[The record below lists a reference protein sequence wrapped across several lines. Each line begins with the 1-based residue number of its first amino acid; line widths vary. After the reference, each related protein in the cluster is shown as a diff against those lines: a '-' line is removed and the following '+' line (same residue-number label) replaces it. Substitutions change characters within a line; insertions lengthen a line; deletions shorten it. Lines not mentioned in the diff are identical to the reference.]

1 MSDTTTTH
9 AAPFEAARGK
19 LGFGCMR
26 LPVNEDKSVDIA
38 TFSKMVDAFI
48 DGGLNYFDIARPYHS
63 GNSEPAVAAALASR
77 HDRDEFLLA
86 DKLSPGNFERRED
99 IRPLIE
105 DQLRACGVDHF
116 DFYLMHSQGMGNY
129 EKYQRCGAYDEA
141 FAARDAGLVRHVG
154 FSFHSNAAFL
164 DRILTDHP
172 DVEFVQ
178 LQVNYLD
185 WENGVIQSRECCEVA
200 AAHGKP
206 VIVMEPVKGGRLV
219 NLPDEARDVLAAAG
233 PGSPASY
240 ALRFAAGLPG
250 VEMVLSGMGTP
261 EMIAENVSTFSPL
274 VPLSPPSARP
284 SPASRRSCAA
294 RTQSSA
300 PPAATAWTAAPRR
313 STSPTSSPA
322 STPSAPTART
332 RPASTTRRST
342 PVTGTDW
349 PRSASAAAPASAP
362 ARSTCPSASSCARWR
377 RSSRPRSKRRV
388 SPFLPAC
395 HVPVPREYVTRSR
408 GIR

>member
-1 MSDTTTTH
+1 MIESKTTRV
-9 AAPFEAARGK
+9 APFQDARGK

-26 LPVNEDKSVDIA
+26 LPKLEDGTVDVA
-38 TFSKMVDAFI
+38 TFTQMVDAFL
-48 DGGLNYFDIARPYHS
+48 DGGLNYFDTARPYHS
-63 GNSEPAVAAALASR
+63 GGSEPALAQALTSR
-77 HDRDEFLLA
+77 HDRSEFLLA
-86 DKLSPGNFERRED
+86 DKLSPNGFERRED

-105 DQLRACGVDHF
+105 DQLRACGVDYF

-129 EKYQRCGAYDEA
+129 GKYQREGAYEEA

-185 WENGVIQSRECCEVA
+185 WESGVIQSRACCEVA

-219 NLPDEARDVLAAAG
+219 NLPGEAREALAAAG

-261 EMIAENVSTFSPL
+261 EMIAENVATFSPL
-274 VPLSPPSARP
+274 RPLTDAERDAIDRVTQILRGQNAIECTACRYCVDGCPKKINIPEVF
-284 SPASRRSCAA
+284 SCLNAKRA
-294 RTQSSA
+294 YGESSA
-300 PPAATAWTAAPRR
+300 GFYYTSVHTGHGHGLASECVGCGACERACPQHLPIRELLKEVAAEFEAEA
-313 STSPTSSPA
+313 
-322 STPSAPTART
+322 
-332 RPASTTRRST
+332 
-342 PVTGTDW
+342 
-349 PRSASAAAPASAP
+349 
-362 ARSTCPSASSCARWR
+362 
-377 RSSRPRSKRRV
+377 
-388 SPFLPAC
+388 
-395 HVPVPREYVTRSR
+395 
-408 GIR
+408 

>member
-1 MSDTTTTH
+1 MAAAPTTTH
-9 AAPFEAARGK
+9 VSPFEDARGK

-26 LPVNEDKSVDIA
+26 LPKLEDGAIDMA
-38 TFSKMVDAFI
+38 TFTQMVDAFL
-48 DGGLNYFDIARPYHS
+48 DGGFNYFDTARPYHS
-63 GNSEPAVAAALASR
+63 GGSEPALAQALTSR
-77 HDRDEFLLA
+77 HDRSEFLLA
-86 DKLSPGNFERRED
+86 DKLSPNGFERRED

-105 DQLRACGVDHF
+105 DQLRACGVDYF

-129 EKYQRCGAYDEA
+129 EKYQREHAYEEA

-219 NLPDEARDVLAAAG
+219 NLPDEAREVLAAAG
-233 PGSPASY
+233 PGSPASF

-261 EMIAENVSTFSPL
+261 EMIADNVATFSPL
-274 VPLSPPSARP
+274 KPLSPAECEAIAHVTQILRGQNAIECTACRYCVDGCPKKINIP
-284 SPASRRSCAA
+284 DVFSCLNAKRA
-294 RTQSSA
+294 Y
-300 PPAATAWTAAPRR
+300 
-313 STSPTSSPA
+313 
-322 STPSAPTART
+322 
-332 RPASTTRRST
+332 
-342 PVTGTDW
+342 GED
-349 PRSASAAAPASAP
+349 SAAFYYKSVHTGHGHGLASECIGCGACER
-362 ARSTCPSASSCARWR
+362 ACPQH
-377 RSSRPRSKRRV
+377 
-388 SPFLPAC
+388 LPI
-395 HVPVPREYVTRSR
+395 RELLREVAAEFETERQ
-408 GIR
+408 GA

>member
-1 MSDTTTTH
+1 MIESKTTRV
-9 AAPFEAARGK
+9 APFQDARGK

-26 LPVNEDKSVDIA
+26 LPKLEDGSIDIA
-38 TFSKMVDAFI
+38 TFTQMVDAFL
-48 DGGLNYFDIARPYHS
+48 DGGLNYFDTARPYHS
-63 GNSEPAVAAALASR
+63 GGSEPALAQALTSR
-77 HDRDEFLLA
+77 HDRSEFLLA
-86 DKLSPGNFERRED
+86 DKLSPNGFERRED

-105 DQLRACGVDHF
+105 DQLRACGVDYF

-129 EKYQRCGAYDEA
+129 GKYQREGAYEEA

-185 WENGVIQSRECCEVA
+185 WESGVIQSRACCEVA

-219 NLPDEARDVLAAAG
+219 NLPGEAREALAAAG
-233 PGSPASY
+233 PGSPASF

-261 EMIAENVSTFSPL
+261 EMIAENVATFSPL
-274 VPLSPPSARP
+274 RPLTDAERDAIDRVTQILRGQNAIECTACRYCVDGCPKKINIPEVF
-284 SPASRRSCAA
+284 SCLNAKRA
-294 RTQSSA
+294 YGESSA
-300 PPAATAWTAAPRR
+300 GFYYTSVHTGHGHGLASECVGCGACERACPQHLPIRELLKEVAAEFEAEA
-313 STSPTSSPA
+313 
-322 STPSAPTART
+322 
-332 RPASTTRRST
+332 
-342 PVTGTDW
+342 
-349 PRSASAAAPASAP
+349 
-362 ARSTCPSASSCARWR
+362 
-377 RSSRPRSKRRV
+377 
-388 SPFLPAC
+388 
-395 HVPVPREYVTRSR
+395 
-408 GIR
+408 

>member
-1 MSDTTTTH
+1 
-9 AAPFEAARGK
+9 
-19 LGFGCMR
+19 
-26 LPVNEDKSVDIA
+26 
-38 TFSKMVDAFI
+38 
-48 DGGLNYFDIARPYHS
+48 
-63 GNSEPAVAAALASR
+63 
-77 HDRDEFLLA
+77 
-86 DKLSPGNFERRED
+86 
-99 IRPLIE
+99 
-105 DQLRACGVDHF
+105 
-116 DFYLMHSQGMGNY
+116 MHSQGMGNY
-129 EKYQRCGAYDEA
+129 EKYQREHAYEEA

-219 NLPDEARDVLAAAG
+219 NLPEEGLVNLPEEAREALAAVG
-233 PGSPASY
+233 DGSPASY
-240 ALRFAAGLPG
+240 ALRFAAGLPD

-274 VPLSPPSARP
+274 VPLSDAEREAVARV
-284 SPASRRSCAA
+284 
-294 RTQSSA
+294 TQILRGQNA
-300 PPAATAWTAAPRR
+300 IECTACRYCVDGR

-332 RPASTTRRST
+332 PPASTTRPST
-342 PVTGTDW
+342 PGTGTGW
-349 PRSASAAAPASAP
+349 RRSASAAGRASAP
-362 ARSTCPSASSCARWR
+362 ARSTCRSASCCARSR
-377 RSSRPRSKRRV
+377 RSSRPRISKGR
-388 SPFLPAC
+388 
-395 HVPVPREYVTRSR
+395 VTRLSR
-408 GIR
+408 SSRP

>member
-48 DGGLNYFDIARPYHS
+48 DGGLNYFDTARPYHS

-219 NLPDEARDVLAAAG
+219 NLPEEARAVLAAVG
-233 PGSPASY
+233 DGSPASF

-261 EMIAENVSTFSPL
+261 EMIAENVATFSPL
-274 VPLSPPSARP
+274 APLSEAERAAVARVTQILRGQNAIECTACRYCIDGCPKKINIPDVFSCLNAKRAYGEDSAGFYYKAVHTGHGHGL
-284 SPASRRSCAA
+284 ASECVGCGACERACPQHLPIRELLREVAA
-294 RTQSSA
+294 EFETQ
-300 PPAATAWTAAPRR
+300 
-313 STSPTSSPA
+313 
-322 STPSAPTART
+322 
-332 RPASTTRRST
+332 
-342 PVTGTDW
+342 
-349 PRSASAAAPASAP
+349 
-362 ARSTCPSASSCARWR
+362 
-377 RSSRPRSKRRV
+377 
-388 SPFLPAC
+388 
-395 HVPVPREYVTRSR
+395 E
-408 GIR
+408 

>member
-9 AAPFEAARGK
+9 AAPFETARGK

-38 TFSKMVDAFI
+38 TFSQMVDAFI
-48 DGGLNYFDIARPYHS
+48 DGGLNYFDTARPYHS
-63 GNSEPAVAAALASR
+63 GNSEPAVAAALAAR

-105 DQLRACGVDHF
+105 DQLRSCGVDHF

-274 VPLSPPSARP
+274 VPLSPAERDAVARVTQILRGQNAIECTACRYCVDGCPKKINIPDVFSCLNAKRAYGEDSAGFYYKAVHTGHGHGL
-284 SPASRRSCAA
+284 ASECIGCGACERACPQHLPIRELLREVAA
-294 RTQSSA
+294 EFET
-300 PPAATAWTAAPRR
+300 
-313 STSPTSSPA
+313 
-322 STPSAPTART
+322 
-332 RPASTTRRST
+332 
-342 PVTGTDW
+342 
-349 PRSASAAAPASAP
+349 
-362 ARSTCPSASSCARWR
+362 
-377 RSSRPRSKRRV
+377 
-388 SPFLPAC
+388 
-395 HVPVPREYVTRSR
+395 EE
-408 GIR
+408 

>member
-1 MSDTTTTH
+1 MSDTTNTH
-9 AAPFEAARGK
+9 AAAFEAARGK

-26 LPVNEDKSVDIA
+26 LPVNDDKSVDIA
-38 TFSKMVDAFI
+38 TFSQMVDTFL
-48 DGGLNYFDIARPYHS
+48 DGGLNYFDTARPYHS

-86 DKLSPGNFERRED
+86 DKLSPNTFERRED

-105 DQLRACGVDHF
+105 DQLRACGVDYF

-129 EKYQRCGAYDEA
+129 DKYQRCGAYEEA
-141 FAARDAGLVRHVG
+141 FSARDAGLVRHVG

-164 DRILTDHP
+164 DKILNDHP

-185 WENGVIQSRECCEVA
+185 WENGVIQSRECAEVA

-219 NLPDEARDVLAAAG
+219 NLPEEALDVLASVG
-233 PGSPASY
+233 PGSPASF

-261 EMIAENVSTFSPL
+261 EMVTENVETFSPL
-274 VPLSPPSARP
+274 KPLTDAERE
-284 SPASRRSCAA
+284 AISRV
-294 RTQSSA
+294 TQILRGQNA
-300 PPAATAWTAAPRR
+300 IEF
-313 STSPTSSPA
+313 TS
-322 STPSAPTART
+322 
-332 RPASTTRRST
+332 
-342 PVTGTDW
+342 
-349 PRSASAAAPASAP
+349 
-362 ARSTCPSASSCARWR
+362 
-377 RSSRPRSKRRV
+377 
-388 SPFLPAC
+388 
-395 HVPVPREYVTRSR
+395 
-408 GIR
+408 

>member
-1 MSDTTTTH
+1 MIESKTTRV
-9 AAPFEAARGK
+9 APFQDARGK

-26 LPVNEDKSVDIA
+26 LPKLEDGTVDVA
-38 TFSKMVDAFI
+38 TFTQMVDAFL
-48 DGGLNYFDIARPYHS
+48 DGGLNYFDTARPYHS
-63 GNSEPAVAAALASR
+63 GGSEPALAQALTSR
-77 HDRDEFLLA
+77 HDRSEFLLA
-86 DKLSPGNFERRED
+86 DKLSPNGFERRED

-105 DQLRACGVDHF
+105 DQLRACGVDYF

-129 EKYQRCGAYDEA
+129 GKYQREGAYEEA

-185 WENGVIQSRECCEVA
+185 WESGVIQSRACCEVA

-219 NLPDEARDVLAAAG
+219 NLPGEAREALAAAG

-240 ALRFAAGLPG
+240 ALRFSAGLPG

-261 EMIAENVSTFSPL
+261 EMIAENVATFSPL
-274 VPLSPPSARP
+274 RPLTDAERDAIDRVTQILRGQNAIECTACRYCVDGCPKKINIPEVF
-284 SPASRRSCAA
+284 SCLNAKRA
-294 RTQSSA
+294 YGESSA
-300 PPAATAWTAAPRR
+300 GFYYTSVHTGHGHGLASECVGCGACERACPQHLPIRELLKEVAAEFEAEA
-313 STSPTSSPA
+313 
-322 STPSAPTART
+322 
-332 RPASTTRRST
+332 
-342 PVTGTDW
+342 
-349 PRSASAAAPASAP
+349 
-362 ARSTCPSASSCARWR
+362 
-377 RSSRPRSKRRV
+377 
-388 SPFLPAC
+388 
-395 HVPVPREYVTRSR
+395 
-408 GIR
+408 

>member
-48 DGGLNYFDIARPYHS
+48 DGGLNYFDTARPYHS

-233 PGSPASY
+233 
-240 ALRFAAGLPG
+240 LPG

-274 VPLSPPSARP
+274 VPLSPAEREAVARVTQILRGQNAIECTACRYCVDGCPKKINIPDVFSCLNAKRAYGEDSAGFYYKAVHTGHGHGL
-284 SPASRRSCAA
+284 ASECIGCGACERACPQHLPIRELLREVAA
-294 RTQSSA
+294 EFEA
-300 PPAATAWTAAPRR
+300 
-313 STSPTSSPA
+313 
-322 STPSAPTART
+322 
-332 RPASTTRRST
+332 
-342 PVTGTDW
+342 
-349 PRSASAAAPASAP
+349 
-362 ARSTCPSASSCARWR
+362 
-377 RSSRPRSKRRV
+377 
-388 SPFLPAC
+388 
-395 HVPVPREYVTRSR
+395 EE
-408 GIR
+408 

>member
-274 VPLSPPSARP
+274 VPLSPAEREAVARVTQILRGQNAIECTACRYCVDGCPKKINIPDVFSCLNAKRAYGEDSAGFYYKAVHTGHGHGL
-284 SPASRRSCAA
+284 ASECIGCGACERACPQHLPIRELLREVAA
-294 RTQSSA
+294 EFEA
-300 PPAATAWTAAPRR
+300 
-313 STSPTSSPA
+313 
-322 STPSAPTART
+322 
-332 RPASTTRRST
+332 
-342 PVTGTDW
+342 
-349 PRSASAAAPASAP
+349 
-362 ARSTCPSASSCARWR
+362 
-377 RSSRPRSKRRV
+377 
-388 SPFLPAC
+388 
-395 HVPVPREYVTRSR
+395 EE
-408 GIR
+408 

>member
-1 MSDTTTTH
+1 MSTTTTTH
-9 AAPFEAARGK
+9 VAPFEDARGK

-26 LPVNEDKSVDIA
+26 LPKLEDGSIDVA
-38 TFSKMVDAFI
+38 TFSQMVDAFL
-48 DGGLNYFDIARPYHS
+48 DGGLNYFDTARPYHS
-63 GNSEPAVAAALASR
+63 GGSEPALAQALTAR
-77 HDRDEFLLA
+77 HDRSEFLLA
-86 DKLSPGNFERRED
+86 DKLSPNGFERRED

-105 DQLRACGVDHF
+105 DQLRACGVDYF

-129 EKYQRCGAYDEA
+129 EKYQREHAYEEA

-154 FSFHSNAAFL
+154 FSFHSSAAFL

-219 NLPDEARDVLAAAG
+219 NLPEEAREALAAVG
-233 PGSPASY
+233 DGSPASY

-261 EMIAENVSTFSPL
+261 EMIAENVATFSPL
-274 VPLSPPSARP
+274 VPLSDAEREAVARVTQILRGQNAIECTACRYCVDGCPKKINIPDVFSCLNAKRAYGEDSAGFYYKAVHTGHGHGL
-284 SPASRRSCAA
+284 ASECIGCGACERACPQHLPIRELLREVAA
-294 RTQSSA
+294 EFETE
-300 PPAATAWTAAPRR
+300 
-313 STSPTSSPA
+313 
-322 STPSAPTART
+322 
-332 RPASTTRRST
+332 
-342 PVTGTDW
+342 D
-349 PRSASAAAPASAP
+349 
-362 ARSTCPSASSCARWR
+362 
-377 RSSRPRSKRRV
+377 K
-388 SPFLPAC
+388 
-395 HVPVPREYVTRSR
+395 
-408 GIR
+408 

>member
-1 MSDTTTTH
+1 MIESKTTRV
-9 AAPFEAARGK
+9 APFQDARGK

-26 LPVNEDKSVDIA
+26 LPKLEDGSIDIA
-38 TFSKMVDAFI
+38 TFTQMVDAFL
-48 DGGLNYFDIARPYHS
+48 DGGLNYFDTARPYHS
-63 GNSEPAVAAALASR
+63 GGSEPALAQALTSR
-77 HDRDEFLLA
+77 HDRSEFLLA
-86 DKLSPGNFERRED
+86 DKLSPNGFERRED

-105 DQLRACGVDHF
+105 DQLRACGVDYF

-129 EKYQRCGAYDEA
+129 GKYQREGAYEEA

-185 WENGVIQSRECCEVA
+185 WESGVIQSRACCEVA

-219 NLPDEARDVLAAAG
+219 NLPGEAREALAAAG

-261 EMIAENVSTFSPL
+261 EMIAENVATFSPL
-274 VPLSPPSARP
+274 RPLTDAERDAIDRVTQILRGQNAIECTACCYCVDGCPKKINIPEVF
-284 SPASRRSCAA
+284 SCLNAKRA
-294 RTQSSA
+294 YGESSA
-300 PPAATAWTAAPRR
+300 GFYYTSVHTGHGHGLASECVGCGACERACPQHLPIRELLKEVAAEFEAEA
-313 STSPTSSPA
+313 
-322 STPSAPTART
+322 
-332 RPASTTRRST
+332 
-342 PVTGTDW
+342 
-349 PRSASAAAPASAP
+349 
-362 ARSTCPSASSCARWR
+362 
-377 RSSRPRSKRRV
+377 
-388 SPFLPAC
+388 
-395 HVPVPREYVTRSR
+395 
-408 GIR
+408 

>member
-9 AAPFEAARGK
+9 SAPFEAARGK
-19 LGFGCMR
+19 LGIGCKR

-38 TFSKMVDAFI
+38 TFTQMVDAFI
-48 DGGLNYFDIARPYHS
+48 DGGLNYFDTARPYHS

-219 NLPDEARDVLAAAG
+219 NLPEEAREALAAVG
-233 PGSPASY
+233 DGSPASY

-261 EMIAENVSTFSPL
+261 EMIAENVATFSPL
-274 VPLSPPSARP
+274 VPLSDAEREAVARVTQILRGQNAIECTACRYCVDGCPKKINIPDVFSCLNAKRAYGEDSAGFYYKAVHTGHGHGL
-284 SPASRRSCAA
+284 ASECIGCGACERACPQHLPIRELLREVAA
-294 RTQSSA
+294 EFEA
-300 PPAATAWTAAPRR
+300 
-313 STSPTSSPA
+313 
-322 STPSAPTART
+322 
-332 RPASTTRRST
+332 
-342 PVTGTDW
+342 
-349 PRSASAAAPASAP
+349 
-362 ARSTCPSASSCARWR
+362 
-377 RSSRPRSKRRV
+377 
-388 SPFLPAC
+388 
-395 HVPVPREYVTRSR
+395 EE
-408 GIR
+408 

>member
-1 MSDTTTTH
+1 MGRDVTTG
-9 AAPFEAARGK
+9 PFAEARGK

-26 LPVNEDKSVDIA
+26 LPLADDGGVDVA
-38 TFSKMVDAFI
+38 AFCELVDAFL
-48 DGGLNYFDIARPYHS
+48 DGGLNYFDTARPYHS
-63 GNSEPAVAAALASR
+63 GGSEGAVAAALCAR
-77 HDRDEFLLA
+77 HDRSEFLLA
-86 DKLSPGNFERRED
+86 DKLSPGSFERRED
-99 IRPLIE
+99 VRPLIE

-116 DFYLMHSQGMGNY
+116 DYYLMHSQGMGNY

-178 LQVNYLD
+178 LQINYLD

-274 VPLSPPSARP
+274 VPLSPAEREAVARVTQILRGQNAIECTACRYCVDGCPKKINIPDVFSCLNAKRAYGEDSAGFYYKAVHTGHGHGL
-284 SPASRRSCAA
+284 ASECVGCGACERACPQHLPIRELLREVAA
-294 RTQSSA
+294 EFE
-300 PPAATAWTAAPRR
+300 
-313 STSPTSSPA
+313 
-322 STPSAPTART
+322 
-332 RPASTTRRST
+332 
-342 PVTGTDW
+342 VEG
-349 PRSASAAAPASAP
+349 
-362 ARSTCPSASSCARWR
+362 
-377 RSSRPRSKRRV
+377 
-388 SPFLPAC
+388 
-395 HVPVPREYVTRSR
+395 
-408 GIR
+408 

>member
-38 TFSKMVDAFI
+38 TFSQMVDAFI
-48 DGGLNYFDIARPYHS
+48 DGGLNYFDTARPYHS

-178 LQVNYLD
+178 LQINYLD

-219 NLPDEARDVLAAAG
+219 NLPDEARGVLAAAG

-274 VPLSPPSARP
+274 VPLSPAEREAVARVTQILRGQNAIECTACRYCVDGCPKKINIPDVFSCLNAKRAYGEDSAGFYYKAVHTGHGHGL
-284 SPASRRSCAA
+284 ASECVGCGACERACPQHLPIRELLREVAA
-294 RTQSSA
+294 EFE
-300 PPAATAWTAAPRR
+300 
-313 STSPTSSPA
+313 
-322 STPSAPTART
+322 
-332 RPASTTRRST
+332 
-342 PVTGTDW
+342 V
-349 PRSASAAAPASAP
+349 
-362 ARSTCPSASSCARWR
+362 
-377 RSSRPRSKRRV
+377 
-388 SPFLPAC
+388 
-395 HVPVPREYVTRSR
+395 EE
-408 GIR
+408 

>member
-1 MSDTTTTH
+1 MIESKTTRV
-9 AAPFEAARGK
+9 APFQDARGK

-26 LPVNEDKSVDIA
+26 LPKLEDGTVDVA
-38 TFSKMVDAFI
+38 TFTQMVDAFL
-48 DGGLNYFDIARPYHS
+48 DGGLNYFDTARPYHS
-63 GNSEPAVAAALASR
+63 GGSEPALAQALTSR
-77 HDRDEFLLA
+77 HDRSEFLLA
-86 DKLSPGNFERRED
+86 DKLSPNGFERRED

-105 DQLRACGVDHF
+105 DQLRACGVDYF

-129 EKYQRCGAYDEA
+129 GKYQREGAYEEA

-185 WENGVIQSRECCEVA
+185 WESGVIQSRACCEVA

-219 NLPDEARDVLAAAG
+219 NLPGEAREALAAAG

-261 EMIAENVSTFSPL
+261 EMIAENVATFSPL
-274 VPLSPPSARP
+274 RPLTDAERDAIDRVTQILRGQNAIECTACRYCVDGCPKKINIPEVF
-284 SPASRRSCAA
+284 SCLNAKRA
-294 RTQSSA
+294 YGESSA
-300 PPAATAWTAAPRR
+300 GFYYTSVHTGHGHGLTSECVGCGACERACPQHLPIRELLKEVAAEFEAEA
-313 STSPTSSPA
+313 
-322 STPSAPTART
+322 
-332 RPASTTRRST
+332 
-342 PVTGTDW
+342 
-349 PRSASAAAPASAP
+349 
-362 ARSTCPSASSCARWR
+362 
-377 RSSRPRSKRRV
+377 
-388 SPFLPAC
+388 
-395 HVPVPREYVTRSR
+395 
-408 GIR
+408 

>member
-26 LPVNEDKSVDIA
+26 LPVNEDKSVDIT
-38 TFSKMVDAFI
+38 TFSQMVDAVI
-48 DGGLNYFDIARPYHS
+48 DGGINYFDTARPYHS

-178 LQVNYLD
+178 LQINYLD

-206 VIVMEPVKGGRLV
+206 VIVMGPVKGGRLV
-219 NLPDEARDVLAAAG
+219 NLPEEAREALAAVG
-233 PGSPASY
+233 DGSPASY

-274 VPLSPPSARP
+274 VPLSDAEREAVARVTQILRGQNAIECTACRYCVDGCPKKINIPDVFSCLNAKRAYGEDSAGFYYKAVHTGHGHGL
-284 SPASRRSCAA
+284 ASECIGCGACERACPQHLPIRELLREVAA
-294 RTQSSA
+294 EFETE
-300 PPAATAWTAAPRR
+300 
-313 STSPTSSPA
+313 
-322 STPSAPTART
+322 
-332 RPASTTRRST
+332 
-342 PVTGTDW
+342 D
-349 PRSASAAAPASAP
+349 
-362 ARSTCPSASSCARWR
+362 
-377 RSSRPRSKRRV
+377 K
-388 SPFLPAC
+388 
-395 HVPVPREYVTRSR
+395 
-408 GIR
+408 

>member
-1 MSDTTTTH
+1 MIESKTTRV
-9 AAPFEAARGK
+9 APFQDARGK

-26 LPVNEDKSVDIA
+26 LPKLEDGSIDIA
-38 TFSKMVDAFI
+38 TFTQMVDAFL
-48 DGGLNYFDIARPYHS
+48 DGGLNYFDTARPYHS
-63 GNSEPAVAAALASR
+63 GGSEPALAQALTSR
-77 HDRDEFLLA
+77 HDRSEFLLA
-86 DKLSPGNFERRED
+86 DKLSPNGFERRED

-105 DQLRACGVDHF
+105 DQLRACGVDYF

-129 EKYQRCGAYDEA
+129 GKYQREGAYEEA

-185 WENGVIQSRECCEVA
+185 WESGVIQSRACCEVA

-219 NLPDEARDVLAAAG
+219 NLPGEAREALAAAG

-261 EMIAENVSTFSPL
+261 EMIAENVATFSPL
-274 VPLSPPSARP
+274 RPLTDAERDAIDRVTQILRGQNAIECTACRYCVDGCPKKINIPEVF
-284 SPASRRSCAA
+284 SCVNAKRA
-294 RTQSSA
+294 YGESSA
-300 PPAATAWTAAPRR
+300 GFYYTSVHTGHGHGLASECVGCGTCERACPQHLPIRELLKEVAAEFEAEA
-313 STSPTSSPA
+313 
-322 STPSAPTART
+322 
-332 RPASTTRRST
+332 
-342 PVTGTDW
+342 
-349 PRSASAAAPASAP
+349 
-362 ARSTCPSASSCARWR
+362 
-377 RSSRPRSKRRV
+377 
-388 SPFLPAC
+388 
-395 HVPVPREYVTRSR
+395 
-408 GIR
+408 

>member
-1 MSDTTTTH
+1 MSDTTNTH

-26 LPVNEDKSVDIA
+26 LPVNDDKSVDIT
-38 TFSKMVDAFI
+38 TFSQMVDTFL
-48 DGGLNYFDIARPYHS
+48 DGGLNYFDTARPYHS

-86 DKLSPGNFERRED
+86 DKLSPNTFERRED

-105 DQLRACGVDHF
+105 DQLRACGVDYF

-129 EKYQRCGAYDEA
+129 DKYQRCGAYEEA
-141 FAARDAGLVRHVG
+141 FSARDAGLVRHVG

-164 DRILTDHP
+164 DKILNDHP

-185 WENGVIQSRECCEVA
+185 WESGVVQGRACAEVA

-219 NLPDEARDVLAAAG
+219 NLPEEALDVLASVG
-233 PGSPASY
+233 PGSPASF

-261 EMIAENVSTFSPL
+261 EMVTENVETFSPL
-274 VPLSPPSARP
+274 KPLTDAEREAISRVTQILRGQNAIECTSCRYCVDGCPKKINIPDVFSCLNAKRAYGEGSAGFYYKAVHTGHGHGL
-284 SPASRRSCAA
+284 ASECIGCGACERACPQHLPIRELLREVAA
-294 RTQSSA
+294 EFEA
-300 PPAATAWTAAPRR
+300 
-313 STSPTSSPA
+313 
-322 STPSAPTART
+322 
-332 RPASTTRRST
+332 
-342 PVTGTDW
+342 
-349 PRSASAAAPASAP
+349 
-362 ARSTCPSASSCARWR
+362 
-377 RSSRPRSKRRV
+377 
-388 SPFLPAC
+388 
-395 HVPVPREYVTRSR
+395 EE
-408 GIR
+408 